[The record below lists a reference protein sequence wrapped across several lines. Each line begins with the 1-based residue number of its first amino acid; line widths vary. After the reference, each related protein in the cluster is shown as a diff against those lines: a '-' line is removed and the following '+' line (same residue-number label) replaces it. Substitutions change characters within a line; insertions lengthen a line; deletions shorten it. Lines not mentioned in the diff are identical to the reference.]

1 MKVDIQG
8 KEVAARY
15 SIRAFMLFES
25 ITGKVF
31 QGGTVT
37 DEVTM
42 MFATLLPFEPSIS
55 FEDVVNGWCAYG
67 PLVPRLLKRLKAMSG
82 PPSGPLQR
90 GRKAEGTE
98 PPAAPHGEGR

>member
-42 MFATLLPFEPSIS
+42 MFATLLPSEPSIS
-55 FEDVVNGWCAYG
+55 FEDVVN
-67 PLVPRLLKRLKAMSG
+67 LID
-82 PPSGPLQR
+82 
-90 GRKAEGTE
+90 EN
-98 PPAAPHGEGR
+98 PAALVEWRKWFGSESAKQAALIADTGVDAEKKN